1 MTLPFAC
8 HRRKDLNNEAW
19 VTEARRRCGFDG
31 PDFKDRFTTI
41 KKKPTDN
48 LEHSVPSSA
57 SLNSASSTSS
67 HAADEDDEHAAEA
80 SDEEPLDKKP
90 ASLNTSTASHG
101 DELSEAEASVEK
113 TDEAGAPDA
122 KPAKAEVLQELPMN
136 LDDIFRDGVFNVR
149 KAHEVRHGVPQP
161 FASVS
166 PVAGHASSW
175 LGGRVMYSIRNALGN
190 GTASVCCLIEVR
202 G

>member
-1 MTLPFAC
+1 M
-8 HRRKDLNNEAW
+8 
-19 VTEARRRCGFDG
+19 TEARRRCGFDG

-41 KKKPTDN
+41 KKKPADN

-67 HAADEDDEHAAEA
+67 HAADEDDEHAGEA

-90 ASLNTSTASHG
+90 AGLNTSTTASP

-122 KPAKAEVLQELPMN
+122 KPAKAEVLQELPVN
-136 LDDIFRDGVFNVR
+136 LDDIFRDGVFDVR
-149 KAHEVRHGVPQP
+149 KAHEVRHVVESRFCVPSFQATILGP
-161 FASVS
+161 ASFCGPRKSLV
-166 PVAGHASSW
+166 
-175 LGGRVMYSIRNALGN
+175 YSNRSAPGN
-190 GTASVCCLIEVR
+190 RTASVC
-202 G
+202 